1 MQPPSQT
8 QTPTPSLSK
17 PVTGIGLYREV
28 AFEGSRRLTQR
39 YSTSFSLGIKSLH
52 PRFRDPIYGIYGFV
66 RLADEI
72 VDSFHGY
79 DQAAMLERLTADT
92 WEAIDTGLSTNPIL
106 HAFQDVVRTYK
117 IPRDLIEAFLR
128 SMEMDLHKDRYE
140 RHGYD
145 DYIYGSAEVV
155 GLMCLKV
162 FCEGDE
168 AEYEKLVAPARS
180 LGAAFQKVNF
190 LRDMKADYEDL
201 GRVYFP
207 GVDFGRF
214 TDECKARIE
223 AEIEKD
229 FAHAYRGIQQLPEGS
244 RFGVY
249 LAYLYYRKLF
259 AKIRS
264 TPAARIREKR
274 IRVSNPRKVLL
285 LARSYVTNA
294 AGLL

>member
-1 MQPPSQT
+1 MSTETLSQ
-8 QTPTPSLSK
+8 S
-17 PVTGIGLYREV
+17 VTGLGLYREV
-28 AFEGSRRLTQR
+28 CYEGSKRLTGR

-72 VDSFHGY
+72 VDSFHGH
-79 DQAAMLERLTADT
+79 DQAGMLERLTADT
-92 WEAIDTGLSTNPIL
+92 WRALDEGISTNPIL
-106 HAFQDVVRTYK
+106 HAFQDTVRRFA
-117 IPRDLIEAFLR
+117 IPRPLIEAFLR
-128 SMEMDLHKDRYE
+128 SMEMDLHKERYE

-145 DYIYGSAEVV
+145 EYIYGSAEVV

-168 AEYEKLVAPARS
+168 AEYERLVAPARS

-207 GVDFGRF
+207 GVDFGCF
-214 TDECKARIE
+214 TDACKERIE

-229 FAHAYRGIQQLPEGS
+229 FAHAYVGIQQLPDGS

-249 LAYLYYRKLF
+249 LAYLYYKKLF